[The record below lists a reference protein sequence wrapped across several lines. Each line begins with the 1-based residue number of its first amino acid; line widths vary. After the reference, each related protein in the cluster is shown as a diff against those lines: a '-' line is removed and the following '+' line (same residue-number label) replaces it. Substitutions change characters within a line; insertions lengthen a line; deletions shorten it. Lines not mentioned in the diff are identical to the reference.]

1 MDPRSAELALGT
13 ELGKRG
19 AQVGLADEITAVFC
33 GSKKSLANG
42 VPMAKILFA
51 GNPALGLIVLPIM
64 IYHQLQ
70 LIVCSTLARKY
81 ADRVAHAERAA
92 DTGAGQPA

>member
-1 MDPRSAELALGT
+1 
-13 ELGKRG
+13 
-19 AQVGLADEITAVFC
+19 
-33 GSKKSLANG
+33 
-42 VPMAKILFA
+42 MAKILFA